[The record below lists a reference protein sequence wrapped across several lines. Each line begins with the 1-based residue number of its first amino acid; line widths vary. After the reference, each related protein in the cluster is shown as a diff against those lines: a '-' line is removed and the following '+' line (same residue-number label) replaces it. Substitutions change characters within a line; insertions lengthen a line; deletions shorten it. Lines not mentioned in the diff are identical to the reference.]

1 MYAERPRFGA
11 LGSVDRVSMRRRG
24 EEEMEGLLGTR
35 TLLLLL
41 GGSGFGLASGGLLFR
56 HCGVC
61 VRNN

>member
-11 LGSVDRVSMRRRG
+11 LGSVGRVSMRRRG

-41 GGSGFGLASGGLLFR
+41 GGSGLGLASGGLLFG

-61 VRNN
+61 VWNN